1 MENSPK
7 EDLLQFIWNH
17 KLLFKEKLFT
27 TDGEPLEVLHP
38 GSLNTQQGPDFFAAR
53 IRIGQTLWVGNIE
66 IHVLSGDWFKHKHES
81 DLAYQNVI
89 LHVVYQNNYQVTD
102 ASALPIPT
110 LELKPF
116 LPTQLLENYQHLFS
130 NKKPIPC
137 AGLFKPI
144 DSQLE
149 SLFHERLIIERLQLK
164 WEKIQEAFAA
174 RHEHLEQIA
183 YSLFLEH
190 CGLTANKEP
199 MLKLARTLP
208 LALLKKLSKTPD
220 ETSAL
225 IIYTAGLHKDLTA
238 TEKTR
243 ASQLLNNVKIIPLQS
258 FEWRTKGLRPVSF
271 PTQKLKEAA
280 RLIAHEKSLSNY
292 FLNLLNQPTDKS
304 HSWGKAF
311 SLSLCINVAAPLLFF
326 TEQSKGNLLAVE
338 LVLEKL
344 AALPPESNSQIK
356 VFELLGIKPKNSLQ
370 SQALL
375 QLKRYYCDTKQCLR
389 CTYVVPILQT
399 KL

>member
-1 MENSPK
+1 MENLPK

-38 GSLNTQQGPDFFAAR
+38 GSLNTQQGPDFFAAK

-66 IHVLSGDWFKHKHES
+66 IHVLSGDWYKHKHES

-130 NKKPIPC
+130 SKKPIPC

-144 DSQLE
+144 DAQLE
-149 SLFHERLIIERLQLK
+149 SLFHERLIVERMQLK
-164 WEKIQEAFAA
+164 WEKIREAFVS
-174 RHEHLEQIA
+174 RHEHMEQIA
-183 YSLFLEH
+183 YTLFLEH

-208 LALLKKLSKTPD
+208 YALLKKLSKTIE
-220 ETSAL
+220 ETSTLLLYA
-225 IIYTAGLHKDLTA
+225 AGLDKDLTVE
-238 TEKTR
+238 EKTR
-243 ASQLLNNVKIIPLQS
+243 ACQLLNNVNVTPLHS
-258 FEWRTKGLRPVSF
+258 FEWRTKGLRPISF
-271 PTQKLKEAA
+271 PNRKLKVAA
-280 RLIAHEKSLSNY
+280 RLIATENSLCSY
-292 FLNLLNQPTDKS
+292 FLNLLNQPKEKTQV
-304 HSWGKAF
+304 WGKAF
-311 SLSLCINVAAPLLFF
+311 FLTLCINVAAPLLFF
-326 TEQSKGNLLAVE
+326 TEQAKGNALAIE
-338 LVLEKL
+338 EVLDKL
-344 AALPPESNSQIK
+344 ASLAPENNSQIN
-356 VFELLGIKPKNSLQ
+356 VFVSLGIKPKNSLQ

-389 CTYVVPILQT
+389 CAYVVPILQT
-399 KL
+399 KS